1 MRIQI
6 KGTRSHMVRGHCHQM
21 VGYFQARVAHVSIDP
36 SLTDSDASSGFRAL
50 PVICPDN
57 CLAEIIGAINES
69 EETLYISAQ
78 YLDEIGTGVLAIRIP
93 C

>member
-1 MRIQI
+1 
-6 KGTRSHMVRGHCHQM
+6 MVR
-21 VGYFQARVAHVSIDP
+21 
-36 SLTDSDASSGFRAL
+36 FRASESDGLRSLAGFNAL
-50 PVICPDN
+50 PIICPDN

-78 YLDEIGTGVLAIRIP
+78 YFDVDWYWGFNDANP